1 MCEAATIEEA
11 EKADEDDFLE
21 ELIDLLE
28 TVVGFVVVIQTLK
41 LRWPKATLDFLAMSK
56 DDDTNAGRD
65 TDWVQEREDK
75 CCIEVEV
82 VPAA

>member
-21 ELIDLLE
+21 ELIDLPE
-28 TVVGFVVVIQTLK
+28 AVVRFVVVIKTLK
-41 LRWPKATLDFLAMSK
+41 LRWPKASFDVLAMSK
-56 DDDTNAGRD
+56 DDDANTGRD
-65 TDWVQEREDK
+65 TDWVQEREYQR
-75 CCIEVEV
+75 CVEVKV